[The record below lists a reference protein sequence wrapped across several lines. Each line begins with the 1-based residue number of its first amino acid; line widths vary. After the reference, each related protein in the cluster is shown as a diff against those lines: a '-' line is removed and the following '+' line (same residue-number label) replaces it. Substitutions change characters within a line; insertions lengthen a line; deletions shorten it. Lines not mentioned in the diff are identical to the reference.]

1 VLSFNVGEPGEFVL
15 TILDLQ
21 LKQNLSNMA
30 YIYNVSVGMLV

>member
-1 VLSFNVGEPGEFVL
+1 VL

-30 YIYNVSVGMLV
+30 YIYNVSVGMLVW

>member
-1 VLSFNVGEPGEFVL
+1 VL

-30 YIYNVSVGMLV
+30 YIYNVFVGMLVW